1 MPTSPRPRPRRDRP
15 APRGRPAR
23 RPSGAARRRRT
34 CPGST
39 RWSRWCRP
47 RRRTPRSCRRCPGSS
62 ASGSRTDRG
71 TGTPR
76 PCARTTRGGASAG
89 AGAGWP
95 EQRSYL
101 FVSLVGMLRGHMPY
115 LFEPE
120 DHAAIRASAR
130 RFAQAHIA
138 PRGAEWE
145 EAEEFPIEL
154 YKTACDAGVV
164 GMGYPESVGGQ
175 GGDLGHVLAGSEE
188 MLLAGRSVG
197 TLV

>member
-1 MPTSPRPRPRRDRP
+1 MPRPRPHRDRP

-39 RWSRWCRP
+39 RWSRRCRP
-47 RRRTPRSCRRCPGSS
+47 RPRTPRSCRRCPGSS

-76 PCARTTRGGASAG
+76 PCARTTRWDAIGG

-95 EQRSYL
+95 ERRSYS
-101 FVSLVGMLRGHMPY
+101 FVALVGMLRGHMPY
-115 LFEPE
+115 LFETE

-138 PRGAEWE
+138 PHGAGWE
-145 EAEEFPIEL
+145 EAPKCALEL
-154 YKTACDAGVV
+154 YRTAAAAGIT
-164 GMGYPESVGGQ
+164 GARYPEAIAGQ
-175 GGDLGHVLAGSEE
+175 GGSPRHVLVASDE
-188 MLLAGRSVG
+188 LVPRTRPVG
-197 TLV
+197 TVAGL